1 MSADSVDHQL
11 TDPAWF
17 ATNDP
22 HTIWRGLRM
31 EDPVHW
37 TKGKLPFGFWS
48 LTRYEDMLTVLRDP
62 VTFSSE
68 RGEGNVLPTSSEI
81 NTIDRQTAG
90 FGEMLVSTDPP
101 RHGPVRRA
109 FTKVF
114 LRSSIK
120 RFERQGRLLA
130 REIVDEVAPL
140 GTCDFVDDV
149 AVKMPMR
156 FICALMGIPREDW
169 DRMLLLGNMS
179 ANPEEPEY
187 QQGRTPQETRLSAF
201 RELYDYCLRLAQDRR
216 SNPGEDLLSLV
227 GMGIVEGKPLSD
239 RVIGYNGI
247 LLIGAGF
254 ETTRNALSGG
264 LLELIKN
271 PSESDRLRYQPSLIR
286 TAVEE
291 ILRWTSPLTNAMRM
305 VARNTE
311 IRGQRIR
318 PGERVVIWLP
328 SGNRDEEIFADADQF
343 DVGRT
348 PNDHVAF
355 GYGEHFCLGA
365 HLARLEIRVL
375 LDEILN
381 RLPGIRLDGEVE
393 RICSNQLA
401 GIKHMPIRFTP
412 MSSQ

>member
-140 GTCDFVDDV
+140 GTCDLVDDV

>member
-1 MSADSVDHQL
+1 MNSIDHQL

-17 ATNDP
+17 AANDP
-22 HTIWRGLRM
+22 HSIWSRLRA

-37 TKGKLPFGFWS
+37 TEGKLPFGFWS
-48 LTRYEDMLTVLRDP
+48 LTKYEDMLTVLRDA

-68 RGEGNVLPTSSEI
+68 RGEGSVLPTSSEI

-101 RHGPVRRA
+101 EHGPRRRS

-130 REIVDEVAPL
+130 GEIVDEVVPL

-169 DRMLLLGNMS
+169 GRMLLLGNMS
-179 ANPEEPEY
+179 VNPEEPEY

-201 RELYDYCLRLAQDRR
+201 QELYDYCLRFAQDRR
-216 SNPGEDLLSLV
+216 RDPGDDLLSLM
-227 GMGIVEGKPLSD
+227 GTGIVDGKPLSD

-254 ETTRNALSGG
+254 ETTRNALAGG
-264 LLELIKN
+264 LLELIKS
-271 PSESDRLRYQPSLIR
+271 PAESGRLRCQPSLIP

-305 VARNTE
+305 VTRDTE
-311 IRGQRIR
+311 IRGQRICA
-318 PGERVVIWLP
+318 GERVVIWLP
-328 SGNRDEEIFADADQF
+328 LGNRDEEVFPDADRF

-348 PNDHVAF
+348 PNYHIAF

-381 RLPGIRLDGEVE
+381 RLPDILLNGEVE

-412 MSSQ
+412 ASCQ